1 MFKVNNEN
9 SRTASLGGKFG
20 PLFRQHIFGNIFLGL
35 RCRIFLM
42 EIIML
47 IFAELAIFHSI

>member
-1 MFKVNNEN
+1 MFKVNYEK
-9 SRTASLGGKFG
+9 SRTASLGGKFC